1 MENDVNKPVELAAVP
16 FVSPAASTRKS
27 KRKLPPVSSKKGG
40 LGVDELLQVFLE
52 LEKLDDKHLRSAVV
66 FGRKRLQTLASAGT
80 THTEVIEIITI
91 ADDDDDETPMSEVFC
106 LQAPQIAT
114 LFLKARAW
122 ILVQIQW
129 TQDWNQGLNG
139 QNLTTNF
146 IPS

>member
-91 ADDDDDETPMSEVFC
+91 ADDDDDETPMGN
-106 LQAPQIAT
+106 
-114 LFLKARAW
+114 
-122 ILVQIQW
+122 
-129 TQDWNQGLNG
+129 NQPVEELE
-139 QNLTTNF
+139 QQLSSSTTTTTTIIITN
-146 IPS
+146 